1 MTEKEIYKRIKLAGN
16 LSGMTVNE
24 RLYTCG
30 LFAEFDNSML
40 SDKVTAEKIL
50 TFLSVDKESI
60 ELILKSK

>member
-1 MTEKEIYKRIKLAGN
+1 MTDNEIYKRIKLAEN

-30 LFAEFDNSML
+30 LFAEFDKSML

-50 TFLSVDKESI
+50 TLLNVDKESI